1 MNRQKLIFIA
11 LFAIL
16 QSNLF
21 GQGLQFEDCSIVL
34 KDDTL
39 TIGNSLISQNYLWN
53 NGNLISLRLSRKD
66 INLNFEFQDCT
77 IPDFII
83 SPKNIT
89 SKNGKITIYQDS
101 FSPLDKKSLKAEI
114 TYTLKNLEVKRIIEI
129 FPEVAAVSHTF
140 YLKGE
145 LLENL
150 TPDNLTID
158 LGMIESEK
166 TNQYIG
172 QRMGW
177 VSFENPHWE
186 FTIADFTEAT
196 DHNNTLVKTFGIS
209 AYNKEH
215 RVKGNVI
222 LGTNFLENSG
232 FFILKESPLGESQ
245 KAYPR
250 ADFEISQA
258 ELNILGLGFPTNS
271 FNKNEWVKGYG
282 YTMGINHANLLNL
295 LMDLK
300 LYQKQRRTL
309 RADRDEMLLANTW
322 GDRSRDSRMNEAFIL
337 REIESCA
344 KLGVTHLQLDDG
356 WQQGISKNSA
366 SKLGLQWDDWSD
378 DDWSP
383 HKERFPSG
391 LKKITTEAAKH
402 GIEICLWFN
411 PSKIDNYSKW
421 ERDAN
426 ILINYYNKFGIRVF
440 KIDGIELSNK
450 TDEINLRRFFEKI
463 NEATN
468 GKVVFNMDVTA
479 GQRMGYFYFL
489 EYGNLFL
496 ENRYT
501 DWGNYYPYRTLRNI
515 WMLSEYIPSE
525 KIQIEFLNKWRNDD
539 KYLANDPI
547 APSNIPF
554 DYIVATTFAGQP
566 LSWMEVSNLP
576 EEALRIK
583 DLLSDYKKIQHDFHK
598 GVIMPVGEEPNGVN
612 WSGFQSVNSD
622 GGYFLI
628 YRAFNKDSQK
638 RIKTNFLS
646 GKRVILKHLFGHGIS
661 FESEINEDG
670 ELLFELPESHTFS
683 MYKYLIL

>member
-21 GQGLQFEDCSIVL
+21 GQSQQFEDCSIVL

-39 TIGNSLISQNYLWN
+39 TIGNSLIFQNYLWN
-53 NGNLISLRLSRKD
+53 NGNLISLHLTRKD
-66 INLNFEFQDCT
+66 MNVSFEYQNYT
-77 IPDFII
+77 TPEFIV
-83 SPKNIT
+83 SSQFTTP
-89 SKNGKITIYQDS
+89 KNGKITIYQDS
-101 FSPLDKKSLKAEI
+101 FSPLDKKSLKTEI
-114 TYTLKNLEVKRIIEI
+114 TFNLEDLEVKRIIEI
-129 FPEVAAVSHTF
+129 FPGIAAISNTF

-145 LLENL
+145 VPGNITNENK
-150 TPDNLTID
+150 TNDR
-158 LGMIESEK
+158 GMIESEEIIQ
-166 TNQYIG
+166 NLG
-172 QRMGW
+172 QRIGRI
-177 VSFENPHWE
+177 SFENPHWN
-186 FTIADFTEAT
+186 FTVADFTEAT
-196 DHNNTLVKTFGIS
+196 DHHNTLVKTFEIS
-209 AYNKEH
+209 AYNKEQ

-222 LGTNFLENSG
+222 LGKNILENSG
-232 FFILKESPLGESQ
+232 FFILKESPLGENQ
-245 KAYPR
+245 KAYPG
-250 ADFEISQA
+250 ADFEISQT
-258 ELNILGLGFPTNS
+258 EVNILGLGIPSNLI
-271 FNKNEWVKGYG
+271 NKNDWVRGYG
-282 YTMGINHANLLNL
+282 YSIGINNANSTNL

-309 RADRDEMLLANTW
+309 RADRDEMILANTW

-356 WQQGISKNSA
+356 WQQGLSKNSA
-366 SKLGLQWDDWSD
+366 SKSGLQWDDWSD
-378 DDWSP
+378 DDWKP
-383 HKERFPSG
+383 NKDRFPNG
-391 LKKITTEAAKH
+391 LNKIASEAAKH

-411 PSKIDNYSKW
+411 PSKKDNYYNW

-426 ILINYYNKFGIRVF
+426 ILIDYYNNFGIRVF

-450 TDEINLRRFFEKI
+450 TDEINVRRFFNKI
-463 NEATN
+463 KEATT

-501 DWGNYYPYRTLRNI
+501 DWGNYYPHRTLRNI

-525 KIQIEFLNKWRNDD
+525 KLQVEFLNKWRNAD
-539 KYLANDPI
+539 KYQATDPI

-554 DYIVATTFAGQP
+554 DFIVATTFAGQP
-566 LSWMEVSNLP
+566 LTWMEVSNLP
-576 EEALRIK
+576 EEAFKIK
-583 DLLSDYKKIQHDFHK
+583 GLLSDYKKIQYDFHK

-622 GGYFLI
+622 EGYFII
-628 YRAFNKDSQK
+628 YRAFNSDNQK
-638 RIKTNFLS
+638 RIKTYLPS
-646 GKRVILKHLFGHGIS
+646 GKKVKLEHLFGHGTS

-670 ELLFELPESHTFS
+670 ELLFELPKYHTFA
-683 MYKYLIL
+683 MYKYSIL